1 MELTSIDMESK
12 MPLLTIF
19 TPTYNRADLLFKL
32 YKSLREQRL
41 YNFEWLIVD
50 DGSTD
55 HTSLVIEEIRGENQ
69 DRFPI
74 RYYQKGNGGKHTA
87 INVGVREAKGDL
99 FFIVDSDDLLTP
111 DAVSTITSDWQ
122 KTKSE
127 QIFGIS
133 YLRGHIS
140 CPNNAFGHTYSQESS
155 FIGNYIDV
163 RYNRGVSGEDHAEI
177 FRTELLRDFPFT
189 EYPNE
194 RFMSEAIVW
203 IRLGKRWKM
212 LFVNKIIYLAE
223 YVDGGLTLQGKRLRF
238 QCPLGG
244 IEGSL
249 ETMSHE
255 FHLRTRIKQTL
266 LYIVYSRFAQRSL
279 SEIYF
284 PTSEINQRQIQ
295 SIPHFRAL
303 LSMSLL
309 PGLAL
314 YHYWRRKYHIT
325 KSSLC

>member
-1 MELTSIDMESK
+1 MELISISMESK
-12 MPLLTIF
+12 VPLLTIF
-19 TPTYNRADLLFKL
+19 TPTYNRATLLFKL
-32 YKSLREQRL
+32 YQSLREQHL

-55 HTSLVIEEIRGENQ
+55 HTSLVIEEIRRENK

-87 INVGVREAKGDL
+87 INVGAREAKGDL

-122 KTKSE
+122 EHHSSH
-127 QIFGIS
+127 ICGLS
-133 YLRGHIS
+133 YLKGYIHNPQASLGHS
-140 CPNNAFGHTYSQESS
+140 YSEATS

-255 FHLRTRIKQTL
+255 FHLRTRIKQAL

-295 SIPHFRAL
+295 SIPHFQAL
-303 LSMSLL
+303 LSISLL

-325 KSSLC
+325 KSSSC

>member
-1 MELTSIDMESK
+1 M
-12 MPLLTIF
+12 
-19 TPTYNRADLLFKL
+19 
-32 YKSLREQRL
+32 
-41 YNFEWLIVD
+41 D

-55 HTSLVIEEIRGENQ
+55 HTSLVIEEIRRENK

-87 INVGVREAKGDL
+87 INVGAREAKGDL

-122 KTKSE
+122 EHHSSH
-127 QIFGIS
+127 ICGLS
-133 YLRGHIS
+133 YLKGYIHNPKASLGHS
-140 CPNNAFGHTYSQESS
+140 YSEATS

-284 PTSEINQRQIQ
+284 PTSEINQHQIQ

-303 LSMSLL
+303 LSISLL

-314 YHYWRRKYHIT
+314 YHYWRRKYHIK
-325 KSSLC
+325 KSSSC

>member
-1 MELTSIDMESK
+1 MESK
-12 MPLLTIF
+12 IPLLTIF
-19 TPTYNRADLLFKL
+19 TPTYNRATLLFKL
-32 YKSLREQRL
+32 YQSLREQRL

-55 HTSLVIEEIRGENQ
+55 HTSLVIEEIRRENK
-69 DRFPI
+69 DLFPI

-87 INVGVREAKGDL
+87 INVGAKEAKGDL

-122 KTKSE
+122 EHHSSH
-127 QIFGIS
+127 ICGLS
-133 YLRGHIS
+133 YLKGYIHNPKASLGHS
-140 CPNNAFGHTYSQESS
+140 YSEAPS

-163 RYNRGVSGEDHAEI
+163 RYNQGVSGEDHAEI

-303 LSMSLL
+303 LSISLL

-325 KSSLC
+325 KSSSC

>member
-1 MELTSIDMESK
+1 MESK

-19 TPTYNRADLLFKL
+19 TPTYNRATLLFKL
-32 YKSLREQRL
+32 YQSLREQRL

-55 HTSLVIEEIRGENQ
+55 HTSLVIEEIRRENK

-74 RYYQKGNGGKHTA
+74 RYYQKGNGGRHTA
-87 INVGVREAKGDL
+87 INVGAREAKGDL

-122 KTKSE
+122 EHHSSH
-127 QIFGIS
+127 ICGLS
-133 YLRGHIS
+133 YLKGYIHNPKASLGHS
-140 CPNNAFGHTYSQESS
+140 YSEATS

-177 FRTELLRDFPFT
+177 FRTELLQDFPFT

-194 RFMSEAIVW
+194 RFMSEAIIW

-303 LSMSLL
+303 LSISLL

-325 KSSLC
+325 KSSSC

>member
-1 MELTSIDMESK
+1 MELISISMESK

-19 TPTYNRADLLFKL
+19 TPTYNRATLLFKL
-32 YKSLREQRL
+32 YQSLREQRL

-55 HTSLVIEEIRGENQ
+55 HTSLVIEEIRRENK

-87 INVGVREAKGDL
+87 INVGAREAKGDL

-122 KTKSE
+122 EHHSSH
-127 QIFGIS
+127 ICGLS
-133 YLRGHIS
+133 YLKGYIHNPKASLGHS
-140 CPNNAFGHTYSQESS
+140 YSEATS

-163 RYNRGVSGEDHAEI
+163 RYNQGVSGEDHAEI
-177 FRTELLRDFPFT
+177 FHTELLRDFPFT

-255 FHLRTRIKQTL
+255 FHLRTRIKQAL

-303 LSMSLL
+303 LSISLL

-325 KSSLC
+325 KSSSC

>member
-1 MELTSIDMESK
+1 METKE
-12 MPLLTIF
+12 PLITIF
-19 TPTYNRADLLFKL
+19 TATYNRASLLTNL
-32 YKSLREQRL
+32 YQSLKNQTSH
-41 YNFEWLIVD
+41 NIEWLIVD

-55 HTSLVIEEIRGENQ
+55 NTEIVIEKIQKNNKNL
-69 DRFPI
+69 FPI
-74 RYYQKGNGGKHTA
+74 RYYQKTNGGKHTA
-87 INVGVREAKGDL
+87 INVGAREAKGDL

-122 KTKSE
+122 EHHSSH
-127 QIFGIS
+127 ICGLS
-133 YLRGHIS
+133 YLKGYIHNPKASLGHS
-140 CPNNAFGHTYSQESS
+140 YSEATS

-255 FHLRTRIKQTL
+255 FRLRTRIKQTL

-295 SIPHFRAL
+295 SIPHFQVL
-303 LSMSLL
+303 LSICLL

-325 KSSLC
+325 KSSSC